1 MSKEKSKSAN
11 NKKSSGQ
18 QQQQITSS
26 SALNA
31 KDSVRDY
38 KTITSSTS
46 TNFNKIEARLERDD
60 LPGNENDSPTGDDKK
75 GKIKR
80 NSSLISLKSINQN
93 LKAMLKITR
102 NDTSSSS
109 DAEVGEVNKK
119 RPLPLLNP
127 PLISAPSLR
136 IDDVEFDETKM
147 LLNYPQSPQRYP
159 SSSSASVTPAVTPTT
174 STTPLLQY
182 QEYVPRSVSPSPYL
196 SISPSPRR
204 SSTSDILNKKP
215 VAGAAPATPIAVTPV
230 DGSSKKSLH
239 AAGSHSGSGSG
250 LIVDP
255 NLLNVNTRERRP
267 STSELLR
274 KARERKG
281 SEGKLGRSI
290 SSGSSIARCGG
301 NRNRRLSMAF

>member
-1 MSKEKSKSAN
+1 MDVKEKTKSGVSIAN
-11 NKKSSGQ
+11 TNKKAQ
-18 QQQQITSS
+18 VLTSS
-26 SALNA
+26 SALNT
-31 KDSVRDY
+31 KESIRDY

-46 TNFNKIEARLERDD
+46 TNFSKIEMGGID
-60 LPGNENDSPTGDDKK
+60 NENDTKDSPTSDEKK

-93 LKAMLKITR
+93 LKAMLKISR

-109 DAEVGEVNKK
+109 DAETGEIAKK
-119 RPLPLLNP
+119 KSTLNP
-127 PLISAPSLR
+127 PIISAPSVK
-136 IDDVEFDETKM
+136 IDDVDVDETKM

-159 SSSSASVTPAVTPTT
+159 SSSSTSVTPAVTPTT

-182 QEYVPRSVSPSPYL
+182 HEYVPRSVSPSPYL

-204 SSTSDILNKKP
+204 SSTSDILKEKP
-215 VAGAAPATPIAVTPV
+215 GLPNAGV
-230 DGSSKKSLH
+230 DSSSKKSLH
-239 AAGSHSGSGSG
+239 SGGVGSAI
-250 LIVDP
+250 IVDP
-255 NLLNVNTRERRP
+255 NLLNVATKERRP

-281 SEGKLGRSI
+281 SEGKIGRSI
-290 SSGSSIARCGG
+290 SSGSSLTRCGG